1 MIISVVLEDT
11 LLSSELLEVE
21 FPIGYSNVVFCAD
34 IPITNDDAL
43 EDIHDFTLTITG
55 AGSSP
60 HAVLGMPTVT
70 TVNIDDDEGE
80 QYILDL

>member
-1 MIISVVLEDT
+1 MLEDT
-11 LLSSELLEVE
+11 ELSSELLEVE
-21 FPIGYSNVVFCAD
+21 FPIGPGNQIFCTD

-80 QYILDL
+80 